1 MRRRKPAYAGYGD
14 VAVDIGVILAYAA
27 GIILMLVLVRLF
39 LKPLKVVMRLILN
52 AVLGALAL
60 LIVNWIG
67 KPAGFHIA
75 FNVYTAFIVG
85 TLGVP
90 GFILLVILKL
100 LFNIA

>member
-1 MRRRKPAYAGYGD
+1 
-14 VAVDIGVILAYAA
+14 
-27 GIILMLVLVRLF
+27 
-39 LKPLKVVMRLILN
+39 MRLILN